1 MLGIESER
9 FVIVGVYIKI
19 GFLQSFTGGK
29 RQQGVCATRIL
40 RHRLELIKS
49 LAFFKALPRGREETM
64 GYTVYG
70 ITSVLLLSLI
80 LGFLIVFREF
90 GMISE

>member
-1 MLGIESER
+1 MDFFKASPEGRDNRECVR
-9 FVIVGVYIKI
+9 RGFFVIVK
-19 GFLQSFTGGK
+19 LSQ
-29 RQQGVCATRIL
+29 
-40 RHRLELIKS
+40 KS

-64 GYTVYG
+64 GDTVYG
-70 ITSVLLLSLI
+70 IMSVLLLLLV

>member
-1 MLGIESER
+1 
-9 FVIVGVYIKI
+9 
-19 GFLQSFTGGK
+19 
-29 RQQGVCATRIL
+29 
-40 RHRLELIKS
+40 
-49 LAFFKALPRGREETM
+49 M
-64 GYTVYG
+64 GDTVYG

>member
-1 MLGIESER
+1 MEET
-9 FVIVGVYIKI
+9 
-19 GFLQSFTGGK
+19 TGS
-29 RQQGVCATRIL
+29 VCDEDSSSSL
-40 RHRLELIKS
+40 SYHKKS

-70 ITSVLLLSLI
+70 ITSVLLLLLV

>member
-1 MLGIESER
+1 MIFFKALPGEET
-9 FVIVGVYIKI
+9 
-19 GFLQSFTGGK
+19 TGS
-29 RQQGVCATRIL
+29 VCDEDSSSSL
-40 RHRLELIKS
+40 SYHKKS

-64 GYTVYG
+64 GDTVYG